1 MNQINIMQ
9 KKCYFV
15 DVLLAHNI
23 DNDLTYKI
31 YSENKPTIG
40 YNGPTKV
47 KTQNWNYCCGK
58 RTS

>member
-40 YNGPTKV
+40 SVIMAPL
-47 KTQNWNYCCGK
+47 
-58 RTS
+58 